1 MKKKI
6 FILIFTFLFIFTG
19 CSNKENLKNEVN
31 TLLDEN
37 KKLEAEN
44 SKYKEIESTLDFYNE
59 ISSST
64 ISSFV
69 LIESVSMTNRLYTNG
84 AIIMQ
89 NNYYYYA
96 IVDYDAIKQSKATFN
111 VMDSN
116 GNVYSASFYK
126 TLNENLGLAMLVIDT
141 NGYSNV
147 SMKAIKMGDYT
158 DLMAYISSVKQINK
172 IQVINEIEKSE
183 IMVNDS
189 TYATYIIDNSIDNG
203 SGLVNQNNELCGIYL
218 SKINRFISSQLLID
232 LLAN

>member
-1 MKKKI
+1 
-6 FILIFTFLFIFTG
+6 
-19 CSNKENLKNEVN
+19 
-31 TLLDEN
+31 
-37 KKLEAEN
+37 
-44 SKYKEIESTLDFYNE
+44 
-59 ISSST
+59 
-64 ISSFV
+64 
-69 LIESVSMTNRLYTNG
+69 MTNKLYTNG

-147 SMKAIKMGDYT
+147 SMKTIKMGDYT